1 MQRRV
6 WAMQRRDEQ
15 AVDENIPAKRP
26 TDQGSMLMRHV
37 LTVSLAGV
45 ILCAGGPWSAA
56 KAQTNFIR
64 LTPEQYQRSIHDIF
78 GASIR
83 VDDNKAEPGFRTE
96 GLLAL
101 GNRKLTVGSSEL
113 ASYEAGA
120 RGLADQVVDPRHRAV
135 LVGCTPKS
143 EDAPDDACARQFIAR
158 LGLLLFRRPLSPTEV
173 QTYVGTQNTEA
184 RQLRDFYSGLAAAIT
199 QMVIAPD
206 FLFRVE
212 SSEPDPARPGS
223 VQLDAYSRASRLSY
237 FLWNSTPDMELLAA
251 AESGRLMSTA
261 GLKQQVERLLASPR
275 AEDGMRAFFVD
286 MLGFGGL
293 DQDPGFDTLSI
304 DTSLYPNFT
313 PNVLADA
320 QEQTL
325 RTIVDHLLHKNK
337 DYRDLFVTRDTFLT
351 PALAALYR
359 VPISRSS
366 QELGGAIPWIPY
378 HYADSDPYIG
388 LFSQVSFLSLHSHPG
403 RTSPTRR
410 GKALREIFFCQ
421 NVPPPPGNV
430 DFGLVQNTSDP
441 RYKTVRQRLTAH
453 RTEST
458 CAGCHKI
465 MDPIGLSFENFDTAG
480 EYRATE
486 NGAPIDASGELN
498 GKGFEGPKQL
508 TQIVRDDPAVTACL
522 LKRAYSYGTERKPN
536 TQEQGWLAN
545 LQSELSKEGVKWRDL
560 MLRITLNPDFYTI
573 PMNAVSLSASISR

>member
-1 MQRRV
+1 MSKLR
-6 WAMQRRDEQ
+6 M
-15 AVDENIPAKRP
+15 K
-26 TDQGSMLMRHV
+26 HV
-37 LTVSLAGV
+37 STAALVGV
-45 ILCAGGPWSAA
+45 ILCAGVPWSSA
-56 KAQTNFIR
+56 KAEMNFIR

-113 ASYEAGA
+113 AGYEAGA
-120 RGLADQVVDPRHRAV
+120 RDLADQVVDSRHRAM

-143 EDAPDDACARQFIAR
+143 EDAPDDACARQFITR

-173 QTYVGTQNTEA
+173 QTYVGTQNAEV
-184 RQLRDFYSGLAAAIT
+184 RRLRNFSSGLAAAIT
-199 QMVIAPD
+199 QMLIAPD

-212 SSEPDPARPGS
+212 SSEPDPGQPGS
-223 VQLDAYSRASRLSY
+223 LQLDAYSRASRLSF
-237 FLWNSTPDMELLAA
+237 FLWNSTPDIELLAA
-251 AESGRLMSTA
+251 AGSGRLMSTA
-261 GLKQQVERLLASPR
+261 GLKQQTERLLASPR
-275 AEDGMRAFFVD
+275 TEDGMRAFFVD

-359 VPISRSS
+359 VPIPRSS
-366 QELGGAIPWIPY
+366 QELGGAVPWIPY
-378 HYADSDPYIG
+378 HYADSDSYIG

-430 DFGLVQNTSDP
+430 DFSLVQNTNDP

-453 RTEST
+453 RTEPT

-498 GKGFEGPKQL
+498 GKGFEGTRQL
-508 TQIVRDDPAVTACL
+508 TQIVRNDPAVTACL

-536 TQEQGWLAN
+536 TQEQAWLAN
-545 LQSELSKEGVKWRDL
+545 VQSELSKDGVRWRDL

-573 PMNAVSLSASISR
+573 PTNAVSLSASTSR

>member
-1 MQRRV
+1 MSKLT
-6 WAMQRRDEQ
+6 M
-15 AVDENIPAKRP
+15 NP
-26 TDQGSMLMRHV
+26 GSTLMRHIPA
-37 LTVSLAGV
+37 VSLVGA
-45 ILCAGGPWSAA
+45 ILCTSGYWSAA
-56 KAQTNFIR
+56 KAETTFVR
-64 LTPEQYQRSIHDIF
+64 LTPEQYQRSVHDIF
-78 GASIR
+78 GPSIR
-83 VDDNKAEPGFRTE
+83 VDDNKVEPGFRTE

-101 GNRKLTVGSSEL
+101 GNRKLTVGSSEF
-113 ASYEAGA
+113 ASDEAG
-120 RGLADQVVDPRHRAV
+120 GQDLADQVVDPRRRTM

-143 EDAPDDACARQFIAR
+143 EDAPDDACARQFITK

-173 QTYVGTQNTEA
+173 QSFVVTQNTEA
-184 RQLRDFYSGLAAAIT
+184 RQLRSFNSGLAAAIT
-199 QMVIAPD
+199 QMLIAPD
-206 FLFRVE
+206 FLFPVE
-212 SSEPDPARPGS
+212 SSQPDPARPES
-223 VQLDAYSRASRLSY
+223 LQLDAYSRASRLSY
-237 FLWNSTPDMELLAA
+237 FLWNSTPDIELLAA
-251 AESGRLMSTA
+251 AESGKLMSTA
-261 GLKQQVERLLASPR
+261 GLMQQVERLLASSR
-275 AEDGMRAFFVD
+275 TEDGMRAFFVD

-313 PNVLADA
+313 PNVLVDA

-325 RTIVDHLLHKNK
+325 RTIVHHLLHKNN
-337 DYRDLFVTRDTFLT
+337 DYRDLFVTRDTFVT

-359 VPISRSS
+359 VPIPRSS
-366 QELGGAIPWIPY
+366 QELGGAVPWFPY
-378 HYADSDPYIG
+378 HFAEGDPYIG

-430 DFGLVQNTSDP
+430 DFSLVQNTSDP

-486 NGAPIDASGELN
+486 NGAPIDASGEFN
-498 GKGFEGPKQL
+498 GKSFEGPKQL

-522 LKRAYSYGTERKPN
+522 LKRAYSYGTERKSN
-536 TQEQGWLAN
+536 TQEQAWLAN
-545 LQSELSKEGVKWRDL
+545 LQSELSKDGVKWRDL
-560 MLRITLNPDFYTI
+560 MLRITLNPDFYTV
-573 PMNAVSLSASISR
+573 PMNAVSLSASTSR

>member
-15 AVDENIPAKRP
+15 AADENIPAKRP

-37 LTVSLAGV
+37 LTISLVGV

-56 KAQTNFIR
+56 KAETNFIR

-135 LVGCTPKS
+135 LMGCTPKS

-184 RQLRDFYSGLAAAIT
+184 RQLRNFYSGLAAAIT

-237 FLWNSTPDMELLAA
+237 FLWNSTPDIELLAA

-337 DYRDLFVTRDTFLT
+337 DYRDLFVTRDTFVT

-378 HYADSDPYIG
+378 HYADSDPYVG

-536 TQEQGWLAN
+536 TQEQAWLAN
-545 LQSELSKEGVKWRDL
+545 LQSELSKNGVKWRDL

-573 PMNAVSLSASISR
+573 PMNAVSLSASTSR

>member
-1 MQRRV
+1 
-6 WAMQRRDEQ
+6 MQRRDEQ

-56 KAQTNFIR
+56 KAETNFIR

-120 RGLADQVVDPRHRAV
+120 RGLADQVVDPRHRAM

>member
-1 MQRRV
+1 MRH
-6 WAMQRRDEQ
+6 
-15 AVDENIPAKRP
+15 IPAA
-26 TDQGSMLMRHV
+26 
-37 LTVSLAGV
+37 SLVGV
-45 ILCAGGPWSAA
+45 ILCAGGLWTAA
-56 KAQTNFIR
+56 KAETNFVR
-64 LTPEQYQRSIHDIF
+64 LTPEQYQRSVHDIF

-83 VDDNKAEPGFRTE
+83 VGDNKVEPGFRTE

-101 GNRKLTVGSSEL
+101 GNSKLTVGSSEF
-113 ASYEAGA
+113 AGDEAGA
-120 RGLADQVVDPRHRAV
+120 RDLADQIVDPRHRAM
-135 LVGCTPKS
+135 LVGCAPKS
-143 EDAPDDACARQFIAR
+143 EEAPDDACARQFITR
-158 LGLLLFRRPLSPTEV
+158 LGLLLFRRPLS
-173 QTYVGTQNTEA
+173 
-184 RQLRDFYSGLAAAIT
+184 
-199 QMVIAPD
+199 
-206 FLFRVE
+206 
-212 SSEPDPARPGS
+212 SEPDPARPGS
-223 VQLDAYSRASRLSY
+223 LQLDAYSRASRLSY
-237 FLWNSTPDMELLAA
+237 FLWNSTPDNEFLAA

-304 DTSLYPNFT
+304 DTGLYPNFT
-313 PNVLADA
+313 PNVLVDA

-325 RTIVDHLLHKNK
+325 RTMVDHLLHKNK

-359 VPISRSS
+359 VPVPRSS
-366 QELGGAIPWIPY
+366 QELGGAVPWIPY
-378 HYADSDPYIG
+378 HYADSDPYVG
-388 LFSQVSFLSLHSHPG
+388 LLSQVSFLSLHSHPG

-430 DFGLVQNTSDP
+430 DFRLVQNTSDP

-465 MDPIGLSFENFDTAG
+465 MDPIGLSFENFNTAG

-486 NGAPIDASGELN
+486 NGAPIDASGEFS

-522 LKRAYSYGTERKPN
+522 LKRAYSYGTERKAN
-536 TQEQGWLAN
+536 TQEQAWLAN
-545 LQSELSKEGVKWRDL
+545 LQAELAKDGVKWRDL
-560 MLRITLNPDFYTI
+560 ILRITLNPDFYTM
-573 PMNAVSLSASISR
+573 PMNAVALSASTSR

>member
-1 MQRRV
+1 
-6 WAMQRRDEQ
+6 
-15 AVDENIPAKRP
+15 VDENIPAKRP

-56 KAQTNFIR
+56 KAETNFIR